1 MNVWRMPLTPMRAP
15 VMIDLKSDPYEYSWD
30 ASAYWEGW
38 AIKRSYLILPAVAK
52 VSAYLQTYK
61 EFPPRQRPASF
72 SIDQVIQKLE
82 ATTSG
87 K

>member
-1 MNVWRMPLTPMRAP
+1 
-15 VMIDLKSDPYEYSWD
+15 
-30 ASAYWEGW
+30 
-38 AIKRSYLILPAVAK
+38 VAK

-72 SIDQVIQKLE
+72 SIDQVIEKLE
-82 ATTSG
+82 TTTKG